1 MKNGLRQVT
10 SYFQKLLL
18 MVMAILCNVM
28 VFAQDK
34 SVDVNISTN
43 KGNNFWGS
51 PWVWVIGA
59 AVFILL
65 LVAILR
71 GGSRRDA

>member
-1 MKNGLRQVT
+1 MKKGLKKE
-10 SYFQKLLL
+10 SGYFQKLFL
-18 MVMAILCNVM
+18 VMMTVLSSAIA
-28 VFAQDK
+28 FAQDK